1 MVNNILTDTGTKF
14 SMQTCGTGNR
24 SLYEIIPEG
33 KENTKKRIKF
43 YITPA
48 TKKTLEKYAK
58 RCDCS
63 MMFICRMAWMCGHE
77 TFLQNDTQSIRINP
91 EALEQVNTK
100 KAVPIYID
108 VSSELKRELQK
119 DADILKISLSQY
131 LRLLLTLYLKNLKV
145 RE

>member
-1 MVNNILTDTGTKF
+1 MVNNVLSDEGTKF
-14 SMQTCGTGNR
+14 PMQTCGTENR

-33 KENTKKRIKF
+33 ESTRKRIKF

-48 TKKTLEKYAK
+48 AKKTLEKFAK

-100 KAVPIYID
+100 KAVPLFID

-119 DADILKISLSQY
+119 DADLLKISLSQY

>member
-1 MVNNILTDTGTKF
+1 MVNNVLSDAGTKF
-14 SMQTCGTGNR
+14 PMQTCGSENR

-77 TFLQNDTQSIRINP
+77 TFLKNDAQSIRINP
-91 EALEQVNTK
+91 EAIENVNTK
-100 KAVPIYID
+100 KAIPIYID

-119 DADILKISLSQY
+119 DANILKISLSQY